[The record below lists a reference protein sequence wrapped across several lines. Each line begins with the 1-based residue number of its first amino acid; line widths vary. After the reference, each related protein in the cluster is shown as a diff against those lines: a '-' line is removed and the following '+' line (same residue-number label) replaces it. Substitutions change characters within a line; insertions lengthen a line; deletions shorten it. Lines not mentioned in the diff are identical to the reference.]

1 MFFQGIFISILSF
14 SIIIVCQPL
23 ISRAEFHFSHRIW
36 PAFLGLGILLLLL
49 SLWICYLWLSVIF
62 CSAALTFLFGAFQL
76 KRITICRRRNTP
88 CRSRSSRDLS
98 SHSCC
103 RSPRRF

>member
-36 PAFLGLGILLLLL
+36 PAFLGLGVLLLLL

-62 CSAALTFLFGAFQL
+62 CSAALTFPSLYISTRPVN
-76 KRITICRRRNTP
+76 KTP
-88 CRSRSSRDLS
+88 GSDDCI
-98 SHSCC
+98 
-103 RSPRRF
+103 F